1 MLALSTTSV
10 TVRHADDSVGS
21 NGKVASTLTV
31 SVAEPTFN
39 ASSTVLMLA
48 VSTTILFSACVS
60 KPSFSTLSS

>member
-1 MLALSTTSV
+1 MLALSTTP
-10 TVRHADDSVGS
+10 VRHRRLFSLQQDT
-21 NGKVASTLTV
+21 VASTLTV

-39 ASSTVLMLA
+39 VTPTMLKLA

>member
-10 TVRHADDSVGS
+10 TADDSVCSKGT
-21 NGKVASTLTV
+21 VASTLTV

-39 ASSTVLMLA
+39 LTFTVLMLA